1 MAGAGNDNGNERTW
15 RVLAGIGGIG
25 VGIGLIAGVP
35 VLGLLGAL
43 CVFVGLIGLVVTR
56 RK

>member
-1 MAGAGNDNGNERTW
+1 MAGAVNDNGNERAW
-15 RVLAGIGGIG
+15 RVLAGIGGVG

-35 VLGLLGAL
+35 VLTLPGAL
-43 CVFVGLIGLVVTR
+43 CAFVGLIGLVVTR